1 MSRRFVGRLEAG
13 HKGDAVIVP
22 FDPREVW
29 GREPVD
35 VASPAYGRRPGHPVG
50 GTLNGHPFE
59 GWIGHRWNRHFL
71 IIGEDLQRAAGVAA
85 GDDVEVVVEPR
96 G

>member
-1 MSRRFVGRLEAG
+1 MGRRFVGRLEAG

-22 FDPREVW
+22 FDPQAVW
-29 GREPVD
+29 GRKPVD
-35 VASPAYGRRPGHPVG
+35 VVSPQYGKRAGHLVQ

-59 GWIGHRWNRHFL
+59 GWIGNRWNRYFL
-71 IIGEDLQRAAGVAA
+71 IVDEDLQRAAGIAA

-96 G
+96 S